1 MDGDVPVREVMDG
14 EYVGVSESDTVR
26 ETAELLLSEGVE
38 SVVVLRGSDPVGLVT
53 HGDALG
59 AFVSGEGDARVAEAM
74 QSTVPT
80 VSPGAT
86 LGEAAD
92 ELASL
97 DTGHLVVSDGSQP
110 VGVLTERDLVAASP
124 FAPGRESV
132 GPATAAVGRSD
143 DPDVEYGE
151 QMGDQYEE
159 DDGEFGGGRP
169 QDRQF
174 EDQSICEGC
183 GSLARDLTT
192 FNGQLLCPDCRD
204 I

>member
-26 ETAELLLSEGVE
+26 ETAELLLSEGVG

-53 HGDALG
+53 RGDALG
-59 AFVSGEGDARVAEAM
+59 AFVSDEGGAEVSNVM
-74 QSTVPT
+74 RSTVPT
-80 VSPGAT
+80 VSPGTT

-92 ELASL
+92 ELAAM
-97 DTGHLVVSDGSQP
+97 DTGHLVVTDGSEP
-110 VGVLTERDLVAASP
+110 VGVLTEHDLVAASP
-124 FAPGRESV
+124 FAPGRDPVE
-132 GPATAAVGRSD
+132 PATAAVGRSD

-151 QMGDQYEE
+151 EFDE
-159 DDGEFGGGRP
+159 DYDGQLEGSGAAGRP
-169 QDRQF
+169 F

-183 GSLARDLTT
+183 GSLARDLST
-192 FNGQLLCPDCRD
+192 FNGQLLCADCRD

>member
-26 ETAELLLSEGVE
+26 ETAKLLLTEGVE
-38 SVVVLRGSDPVGLVT
+38 SVVVLRGSEPVGLVT
-53 HGDALG
+53 RGDALS
-59 AFVSGEGDARVAEAM
+59 AFVSDEGDANVGEAM
-74 QSTVPT
+74 RRTVPT

-92 ELASL
+92 ELAAL
-97 DTGHLVVSDGSQP
+97 DTGHLVVSDGTQP
-110 VGVLTERDLVAASP
+110 VGVLTEHDLVAASP
-124 FAPGRESV
+124 FAPGRESP
-132 GPATAAVGRSD
+132 GSATATVGRSD

-151 QMGDQYEE
+151 TRDEQY
-159 DDGEFGGGRP
+159 DDGEEFGESRP
-169 QDRQF
+169 PERGF

-183 GSLARDLTT
+183 GSLARDLST
-192 FNGQLLCPDCRD
+192 FNGQLLCADCRD

>member
-14 EYVGVSESDTVR
+14 EYVGVNESDTVR
-26 ETAELLLSEGVE
+26 ETAKLLLSEGVE
-38 SVVVLRGSDPVGLVT
+38 SVVVLRGSDPLGLVT
-53 HGDALG
+53 RGDALS
-59 AFVSGEGDARVAEAM
+59 AFVSGEGDASVGEAM
-74 QSTVPT
+74 RSTIPT

-92 ELASL
+92 QLASAE
-97 DTGHLVVSDGSQP
+97 TGHLVVSDGDQP
-110 VGVLTERDLVAASP
+110 VGLLTEGDLVAASP
-124 FAPGRESV
+124 FATGRDAA
-132 GPATAAVGRSD
+132 GPATATVGRSD

-151 QMGDQYEE
+151 EMDDQYEE
-159 DDGEFGGGRP
+159 DDEAFGGGRP
-169 QDRQF
+169 PERQF

-192 FNGQLLCPDCRD
+192 FNGQLLCADCRD

>member
-53 HGDALG
+53 RGDALS

-74 QSTVPT
+74 RPTVPT
-80 VSPGAT
+80 VSPSAT

-124 FAPGRESV
+124 FAPGREST
-132 GPATAAVGRSD
+132 GPVTATVGRSD

-151 QMGDQYEE
+151 QIDDQYDENDE
-159 DDGEFGGGRP
+159 EFGGGRP
-169 QDRQF
+169 PDRQF

-183 GSLARDLTT
+183 GSLARDLST
-192 FNGQLLCPDCRD
+192 FNGQLLCADCRD

>member
-26 ETAELLLSEGVE
+26 ETAKLLLSEGAE

-53 HGDALG
+53 RGDALS
-59 AFVSGEGDARVAEAM
+59 AFVSGEGDASVGEAM
-74 QSTVPT
+74 RSTVPT
-80 VSPGAT
+80 VSPGTT

-92 ELASL
+92 ELASG

-124 FAPGRESV
+124 FAPGRETA
-132 GPATAAVGRSD
+132 GAATATVGRSN

-151 QMGDQYEE
+151 RTDEQYDE
-159 DDGEFGGGRP
+159 DGEEFGENRP
-169 QDRQF
+169 PDRQF

-183 GSLARDLTT
+183 GSLARDLTA
-192 FNGQLLCPDCRD
+192 FNGQLLCADCRD

>member
-53 HGDALG
+53 RGDALS

-74 QSTVPT
+74 RSTVPT

-97 DTGHLVVSDGSQP
+97 DTGHLVVTDGSQP

-124 FAPGRESV
+124 FAPGREST
-132 GPATAAVGRSD
+132 GPVTATVGRSD

-151 QMGDQYEE
+151 QMDDQYDE
-159 DDGEFGGGRP
+159 DDEEFGGSRP
-169 QDRQF
+169 PDRQF

-183 GSLARDLTT
+183 GSLARDLST
-192 FNGQLLCPDCRD
+192 FNGQLLCVDCRD

>member
-38 SVVVLRGSDPVGLVT
+38 SVVVLRGTEPVGLVT
-53 HGDALG
+53 RGDALA
-59 AFVSGEGDARVAEAM
+59 AFVSREGDARVSEAM
-74 QSTVPT
+74 RPTVPT
-80 VSPGAT
+80 VSPNAT

-92 ELASL
+92 ELAAL
-97 DTGHLVVSDGSQP
+97 DTGHLVVTDGDEP
-110 VGVLTERDLVAASP
+110 VGVLTEHDLVAASP
-124 FAPGRESV
+124 FAPGHN
-132 GPATAAVGRSD
+132 PTTPQTATVGRSD

-151 QMGDQYEE
+151 EVDDFVEE
-159 DDGEFGGGRP
+159 FEGATTERP
-169 QDRQF
+169 F

-183 GSLARDLTT
+183 GSLARDLST
-192 FNGQLLCPDCRD
+192 FNGQLLCADCRD

>member
-26 ETAELLLSEGVE
+26 ETAKLLLSEGVE

-53 HGDALG
+53 RGDALS

-74 QSTVPT
+74 RSTVPT

-97 DTGHLVVSDGSQP
+97 DTGHLVVTDGSQP
-110 VGVLTERDLVAASP
+110 VGVLTERDLVATSP
-124 FAPGRESV
+124 FAPGREST
-132 GPATAAVGRSD
+132 GPVTATVGRSD

-151 QMGDQYEE
+151 QMDDQYDE
-159 DDGEFGGGRP
+159 DDEEFGGSRP
-169 QDRQF
+169 PDRQF

-183 GSLARDLTT
+183 GSLARDLST
-192 FNGQLLCPDCRD
+192 FNGQLLCVDCRD

>member
-53 HGDALG
+53 RGDALS

-74 QSTVPT
+74 RSTVPT

-97 DTGHLVVSDGSQP
+97 DTGHLVVTDGSQP

-124 FAPGRESV
+124 FAPGGEST
-132 GPATAAVGRSD
+132 GPVTATVGRSD

-151 QMGDQYEE
+151 QMDDQYDE
-159 DDGEFGGGRP
+159 DDEEFGGSRP
-169 QDRQF
+169 PDRQF

-183 GSLARDLTT
+183 GSLARDLST
-192 FNGQLLCPDCRD
+192 FNGQLLCVDCRD